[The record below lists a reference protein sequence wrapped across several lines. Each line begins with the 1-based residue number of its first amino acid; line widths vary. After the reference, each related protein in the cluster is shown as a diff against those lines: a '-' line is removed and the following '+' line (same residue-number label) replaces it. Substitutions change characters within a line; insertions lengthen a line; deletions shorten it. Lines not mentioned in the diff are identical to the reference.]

1 MKVQVNITEPL
12 KIEESLDLGK
22 TTMFIGPNLAGKS
35 LLLRCIFSSITK
47 AEKYVLTVDFDVVRE
62 CSVDE
67 EFNYAIYVDPYAV
80 TYLLYDKYGSLFEV
94 EDEEITSRLSSLTYM
109 REDVKGIL
117 RLAEIRSLTR
127 DDDLVQAVNEL
138 NNVLKQIYEELKE
151 VGHEEEVKY
160 IHPLRIF
167 VTGRGLEWKDAFG
180 NEGNSVSNLSPSFY
194 PSFVVTTALYSYAL
208 SKKRVKVLLLLDE
221 PDAFAYP
228 SFAYTMGRIIRSFSN
243 KSEYLYTLIVT
254 HSWDFYKGMLNN
266 KPLDIRLFTC
276 SRDGN
281 TISIRPLSSDEW
293 YIPGLSVSAVLR

>member
-47 AEKYVLTVDFDVVRE
+47 AEKYILTVDFNIVRE
-62 CSVDE
+62 CSIDE

-80 TYLLYDKYGSLFEV
+80 IYFLYDKYKSLFE
-94 EDEEITSRLSSLTYM
+94 EEETSSKLSSLTHV

-117 RLAEIRSLTR
+117 RLSEIRSLTR
-127 DDDLVQAVNEL
+127 DDDLVQAANEL
-138 NNVLKQIYEELKE
+138 NNVLTQISEELKE

-160 IHPLRIF
+160 IYPLKIS
-167 VTGRGLEWKDAFG
+167 VTSRGLEWKDAFG
-180 NEGNSVSNLSPSFY
+180 NEGNSVNNLSLSFY

-221 PDAFAYP
+221 PDVFAYP
-228 SFAYTMGRIIRSFSN
+228 SFAYTMGRIIRNFSN

-254 HSWDFYKGMLNN
+254 HNWDFYKGMLHD
-266 KPLDIRLFTC
+266 KPLNLRLFTC
-276 SRDGN
+276 SRNGN
-281 TISIRPLSSDEW
+281 TISIRPLSIDEW

>member
-1 MKVQVNITEPL
+1 MKVQVNIADPL

-47 AEKYVLTVDFDVVRE
+47 AEKYILTVDFNSVGE
-62 CSVDE
+62 CSIDE

-80 TYLLYDKYGSLFEV
+80 IYFLYDKYKSLFE
-94 EDEEITSRLSSLTYM
+94 EEETSSKHSSLTYV

-127 DDDLVQAVNEL
+127 DDDLVQAANEL
-138 NNVLKQIYEELKE
+138 NNVLTQISEELKE
-151 VGHEEEVKY
+151 VEHEEEVKY
-160 IHPLRIF
+160 IYPLKIS
-167 VTGRGLEWKDAFG
+167 VISRGIEWKDAFG
-180 NEGNSVSNLSPSFY
+180 NEGNSVNNLPPSFY
-194 PSFVVTTALYSYAL
+194 PSFIVTAALYSYAL

-228 SFAYTMGRIIRSFSN
+228 SFAYTMGRIIRNFSN
-243 KSEYLYTLIVT
+243 KSEYFYTLIIT
-254 HSWDFYKGMLNN
+254 HNWDFYKGMLHD
-266 KPLDIRLFTC
+266 KPLNLRLFKC
-276 SRDGN
+276 SRNGN
-281 TISIRPLSSDEW
+281 TISIRPLSIDEW